1 MKIETG
7 SVCTFV
13 TIIRGNENY
22 ELFKQNQVD
31 SMKGRMEMTFI

>member
-13 TIIRGNENY
+13 TTIRGNENY

-31 SMKGRMEMTFI
+31 SMKGRA